1 MIEIVALLKALCKD
15 TELRVRVIDEN
26 NNNIFDN
33 LPKTESNVT
42 RKMII
47 NGRTLKITLEQDN
60 IKLIPMIEY
69 TLNKLISKENVIEE
83 LIEGKKQWDS
93 LEDKNIKNSTKLLII
108 EVNNKNEALEIVKNT
123 YDNDEV
129 YVGEIYDRIIVL
141 GDLEEELDHALSIK
155 GTIDEVLGVKSK
167 VSISSLDKSF
177 DGFIKGYKG
186 AVQALNIGNK
196 FKIKPEVYNIKEM
209 FLERAIFNLSKE
221 YTDDLIKEYKDI
233 FNGFNYELI
242 QTLEEVLK
250 CDLSLTKAAKNL
262 YIHRNTLMYRIE
274 KIKKET
280 GFDIR
285 NFKEATFIYILYMNS
300 KVSNLN

>member
-1 MIEIVALLKALCKD
+1 MVEVVVLLKELCKD
-15 TELRVRVIDEN
+15 TELRVRVLDDN
-26 NNNIFDN
+26 NNKIFDN
-33 LPKTESNVT
+33 LPSTESNVT
-42 RKMII
+42 RKISI
-47 NGRTLKITLEQDN
+47 NGRNLKITLEQDN

-69 TLNKLISKENVIEE
+69 TLNKLVVKENVIHE
-83 LIEGKKQWDS
+83 LVEGRKQWDS
-93 LEDKNIKNSTKLLII
+93 LEDKNIKESTKLILI

-123 YDNDEV
+123 YDNDDI

-141 GDLEEELDHALSIK
+141 GDLEDELEHALSLK
-155 GTIDEVLGVKSK
+155 VTIDEVLGVKSK
-167 VSISSLDKSF
+167 ISIAEFDKGF
-177 DGFIKGYKG
+177 EGFIKGYRG

-209 FLERAIFNLSKE
+209 FLEKSIFNLSKE
-221 YTDDLIKEYKDI
+221 YTDDLMKEYKDI
-233 FNGFNYELI
+233 FNGFNYELT

-300 KVSNLN
+300 KVKY